1 MPIPVSQI
9 VTVNPAVVGTGGN
22 PLSLNAVFLDD
33 GLTTPVSSLLS
44 FPDLESVGDYYGFN
58 SAQYSLA
65 GFYFN
70 GPETASKSPARCSS
84 EAMQPQLAPPGCVA
98 KCWRSPWHRLRPSPA
113 P

>member
-44 FPDLESVGDYYGFN
+44 FPDLDSVGEYYGFN

-70 GPETASKSPARCSS
+70 GPDNSFK
-84 EAMQPQLAPPGCVA
+84 
-98 KCWRSPWHRLRPSPA
+98 
-113 P
+113 

>member
-44 FPDLESVGDYYGFN
+44 FPDLESVGNYYGFN

-65 GFYFN
+65 GLMIRVILLDRSTLPFRRF
-70 GPETASKSPARCSS
+70 CS
-84 EAMQPQLAPPGCVA
+84 A
-98 KCWRSPWHRLRPSPA
+98 
-113 P
+113 